1 MRRLRNAL
9 IVTLGLAGGLA
20 GPAAAQFGAA
30 GPPAVGVVRVERQPV
45 TETSEFVGRIQATDR
60 VNLVARVTAFLEEIH
75 FTEGAEVKKGALLYR
90 LEQPP
95 FQADLQAKAAT
106 VQQMQAQLQNAE
118 ITLHRAETLLH
129 TPAGQQS
136 TVDDAR
142 ANELSYQAQMMQA
155 QANLRVSQI
164 NLGYT
169 EIRAPIDGKIGRTA
183 VTIGNVVS
191 PSSGTLTTIVSQD
204 PMYVVFPVSVR
215 EAIDLRQRYRDK
227 GGLDAVLIR
236 VRLPDGRLYG
246 QAGKVDFIDNTISAN
261 TDTIILRGVIAN
273 PLLAAQKGASVVAAR
288 ELTDG
293 EFVSVLLEGI
303 NPVEALTVPRAAVL
317 SDQTGDY
324 VYVVGA
330 GNKIEQRRVQ
340 LGQSSP
346 TTAVVMSGL
355 SPGEMVVLE
364 GLQRARPGL
373 VVAPGPASPPPNAH
387 AAAGGAG
394 AKQD

>member
-9 IVTLGLAGGLA
+9 IVMLGLAGGLA
-20 GPAAAQFGAA
+20 GPAAAQFGGA

-106 VQQMQAQLQNAE
+106 VQQMQAQWQNAE

-142 ANELSYQAQMMQA
+142 ANQLSYQAQMMQA
-155 QANLRVSQI
+155 EANLRVSQI

-191 PSSGTLTTIVSQD
+191 PSSGTLTAIVGQD

-215 EAIDLRQRYRDK
+215 EAIDLRRRYHDK

-236 VRLPDGRLYG
+236 VRLPDGRLYE

-273 PLLAAQKGASVVAAR
+273 PLLAAEKGASVAAGR

-346 TTAVVMSGL
+346 TMAVVMSGL

-394 AKQD
+394 TKQD

>member
-9 IVTLGLAGGLA
+9 IVMLGLA
-20 GPAAAQFGAA
+20 GPAAAQFGGA

-106 VQQMQAQLQNAE
+106 VQQMQAQWQNAE

-142 ANELSYQAQMMQA
+142 ANQLSYQAQMMQA
-155 QANLRVSQI
+155 EANLRVSQI

-215 EAIDLRQRYRDK
+215 EAIDLRRRYRDK

-236 VRLPDGRLYG
+236 VRLPDGRLYE

-273 PLLAAQKGASVVAAR
+273 PLLAAEKGASVAAAR

-317 SDQTGDY
+317 SDRTGDY

-330 GNKIEQRRVQ
+330 GNKIEQRRVR

-346 TTAVVMSGL
+346 TMAVVMSGL

-373 VVAPGPASPPPNAH
+373 VVAPGPASPPPNTH

-394 AKQD
+394 TKQD

>member
-9 IVTLGLAGGLA
+9 IVMLGLAGGLA
-20 GPAAAQFGAA
+20 GPAAAQFGGA
-30 GPPAVGVVRVERQPV
+30 GPPAVGVVRVECQPV

-106 VQQMQAQLQNAE
+106 VQQMQAQWQNAE

-215 EAIDLRQRYRDK
+215 EAIDLRRRYRDK

-236 VRLPDGRLYG
+236 VRLPDGRLYE

-273 PLLAAQKGASVVAAR
+273 PLLAAEKEASVVAAR